1 MEKKHAPL
9 DALVGFD
16 VMRLKQGAMIEETV
30 SVATE
35 IPFTIVANDT
45 EIATLMCTPLNLEEL
60 TVGFLFTSGFISGMK
75 DIKSYRCDE
84 QMWRADVDLEN
95 DPDSELL
102 EKRLYAAGCGR
113 GVIYASATEFASSDP
128 LENDLVI
135 DGERIVE
142 ITKYLQTCSELYRA
156 TGGVHTAVLSTKG
169 ETPHIMA
176 DDIGRHNAVDK
187 VIGRGLID
195 NTDFSKTLIASTG
208 RISSEILHKAKKS
221 GIPIIVSRG
230 APTHQTIL
238 MAREMNM
245 TIVGFARGGGFTI
258 YTAPERVK
266 LQKGR

>member
-1 MEKKHAPL
+1 MEKKQDSL

-16 VMRLKQGAMIEETV
+16 VTKLKQGKVTEETV

-45 EIATLMCTPLNLEEL
+45 EIATLMCTPLNLKEL
-60 TVGFLFTSGFISGMK
+60 TVGFLFTSGFISGLK
-75 DIKSYRCDE
+75 DIKSYQCDE
-84 QMWRADVDLEN
+84 RMWRADVELEKTP
-95 DPDSELL
+95 DPQLL

-113 GVIYASATEFASSDP
+113 GVIYASATDFASSDP

-135 DGERIVE
+135 NGERIVE

-156 TGGVHTAVLSTKG
+156 TGSVHTAVLSTEGKV
-169 ETPHIMA
+169 PHIMA

-221 GIPIIVSRG
+221 AIPIVVSRG

-238 MAREMNM
+238 MAREMNV

-258 YTAPERVK
+258 YTAPERIK
-266 LQKGR
+266 LQKSR

>member
-1 MEKKHAPL
+1 MEKKQAPL

-16 VMRLKQGAMIEETV
+16 VMKLKQGAMTEETV

-35 IPFTIVANDT
+35 IPFTIVANET

-84 QMWRADVDLEN
+84 QMWRADVELEN

-102 EKRLYAAGCGR
+102 EKRIYAAGCGR

-135 DGERIVE
+135 EGERIIE

-169 ETPHIMA
+169 RTPHIMA

-187 VIGRGLID
+187 IIGRGLID
-195 NTDFSKTLIASTG
+195 DTDFSKTLIASTG

-230 APTHQTIL
+230 ASTHQTIL
-238 MAREMNM
+238 MAREMKM
-245 TIVGFARGGGFTI
+245 TIVGFARGGGYTI

-266 LQKGR
+266 V

>member
-1 MEKKHAPL
+1 MEKKPAPL
-9 DALVGFD
+9 DTLVGFD
-16 VMRLKQGAMIEETV
+16 VMKFKQGTITEETV

-35 IPFTIVANDT
+35 IPFTIVANGT
-45 EIATLMCTPLNLEEL
+45 EIATLMCTPSNLQEL
-60 TVGFLFTSGFISGMK
+60 TVGFLFTSGFISGLK

-84 QMWRADVDLEN
+84 QMWRADVKLEH
-95 DPDSELL
+95 DPDADLL

-113 GVIYASATEFASSDP
+113 GVIYASATDFASSDP

-156 TGGVHTAVLSTKG
+156 TGGVHTAVLSTGGKV
-169 ETPHIMA
+169 PHIMA

-187 VIGRGLID
+187 VIGRGLMD
-195 NTDFSKTLIASTG
+195 NINFSEALIASTG

-238 MAREMNM
+238 MAREMNV
-245 TIVGFARGGGFTI
+245 TIVGFARGGGYTI
-258 YTAPERVK
+258 YTVPERVNI
-266 LQKGR
+266 

>member
-1 MEKKHAPL
+1 MEKKQAPL

-16 VMRLKQGAMIEETV
+16 VMRLKQGTMTEETV

-35 IPFTIVANDT
+35 IPFTIVANET

-60 TVGFLFTSGFISGMK
+60 TVGFLFTSGFISGIK

-84 QMWRADVDLEN
+84 QMWRADVELEN

-102 EKRLYAAGCGR
+102 EKRIYAAGCGR

-135 DGERIVE
+135 EGERIIE

-169 ETPHIMA
+169 KIPHIMA

-187 VIGRGLID
+187 IIGRGLID
-195 NTDFSKTLIASTG
+195 NTDFSKALVASTG

-230 APTHQTIL
+230 ASTHQTIL
-238 MAREMNM
+238 MAREMKM
-245 TIVGFARGGGFTI
+245 TIVGFARGGGYTI

-266 LQKGR
+266 V